1 MGAIFNREMK
11 SYFTSPIA
19 YIFIAAFCVYTGN
32 YFVNFNV
39 GPGSSDLSTN
49 FSSAFTIIMILLPL
63 LTMRLFTEERKQKT
77 DQCLLTAPV
86 SLTGI
91 VFGKFL
97 SAVVVYLIALSI
109 YIPYTLVLYSYAGA
123 VDIVTI
129 LGNFIALFLLG
140 SAFIAIGVFVSS
152 LTESQVVAAIVSF
165 VIILVFFMIDML
177 AANVPNEFVSEIMT
191 SLGFFSKY
199 VEFST
204 GVFDI
209 SSIVYFISTIFVFNF
224 LTVRVLEKRRWAN

>member
-1 MGAIFNREMK
+1 M
-11 SYFTSPIA
+11 
-19 YIFIAAFCVYTGN
+19 
-32 YFVNFNV
+32 
-39 GPGSSDLSTN
+39 
-49 FSSAFTIIMILLPL
+49 
-63 LTMRLFTEERKQKT
+63 
-77 DQCLLTAPV
+77 LTAPV

-97 SAVVVYLIALSI
+97 SAVVVYLIALSV
-109 YIPYTLVLYSYAGA
+109 YVPYTLILYSFAGT
-123 VDIVTI
+123 VDIISI
-129 LGNFIALFLLG
+129 LGNFVALLLLG

-191 SLGFFSKY
+191 SLGFFTKY